1 MLWTN
6 VINGTMKGLWL
17 LLQASA
23 IALVLGALP
32 TVATPQNLSA
42 AMTPGDARHLL
53 ARAGIGAHPDE
64 IEALLGLTRA
74 QAIDAMVGQLDVS
87 APFNE
92 PPTSLSGDA
101 HVHYWILNDY
111 EEQDRQAF
119 RVERDKEMGE
129 LRRWWVRE
137 MLSTTSPAGERLL
150 LIWSNHFVSAYG
162 SLNEEVHALYNQ
174 HMMLRD
180 KGHGNFRDLLQAVVR
195 DAAMLNYLD
204 NNNNREEQPNEN
216 LARELLE
223 LFVLG
228 EGHYTEKDVREV
240 ARALTGYSYSQ
251 LRDFEFQFEPWSHD
265 DRSKTI
271 LGRVGRFDADDV
283 IDILLD
289 TDAAAIFIVETFWQS
304 YISDFEQDRA
314 AIEALASAWRE
325 TDYEISELVRLM
337 LSSEAFW
344 DPRYRGTIVKSPV
357 DLMIGTL
364 RSGGRLPE
372 WWPTLS
378 GQLEALGQHLFEAP
392 NVAGWPGGADWIT
405 PARLLSRT
413 EALEQLAALY
423 DGPAP
428 AIKEPEAIA
437 AANGMMSPMQ
447 GRALSLRYGAEDF
460 EGPPTMVVRGY
471 KTRAD
476 GKDIPIWRSD
486 VFDATGG
493 IDTARL
499 GRIESLADLN
509 WQVDTLEYPAEL
521 ETPDWFSVGF
531 YNDHCC
537 GPGGSD
543 GGDRNLFIDW
553 LRFEDQLYLASD
565 GVQRPGCRGS
575 ANNDPP
581 GNFYCS
587 GELQLRVA
595 QPLEPVVDPVDAAD
609 AVEPNRLAVGRVAF
623 DWGRALDRSR
633 GWNSMAF
640 ALMDVRM
647 NSLHYDALRLELVE
661 HRRDGRREILLD
673 IRESNC
679 RPDCFF
685 GQWPSTTF
693 KEYNT
698 GENRVEYLLWPGGDP
713 DQRGQYQQLDDD
725 HRLLIHGLW
734 SAIPTF
740 FEAMKEGRNW
750 RRRGQER
757 VGASWDPVLN
767 KVTDA
772 LPRTRYAKGLS
783 NTVPLIEPMPLP
795 AGSMMSTMMSQ
806 EAAGTVMLLG
816 LPDDRVEWLGGA
828 AGADAFD
835 DDTLIEMVLA
845 GRPARPL
852 SAGFGFSDLIT
863 DPVYQLK

>member
-1 MLWTN
+1 MRIWKVARAAFL
-6 VINGTMKGLWL
+6 GL
-17 LLQASA
+17 
-23 IALVLGALP
+23 ALIGLAGL
-32 TVATPQNLSA
+32 A
-42 AMTPGDARHLL
+42 AAQGLKTSMTYGDARHLL
-53 ARAGIGAHPDE
+53 ERAGLGAHPSE
-64 IEALLGLTRA
+64 IDALVGLTRA
-74 QAIDAMVGQLDVS
+74 QAIDAMVDQLDVS

-92 PPTSLSGDA
+92 PPISLSDGE
-101 HVHYWILNDY
+101 HVHYWMVNDY

-129 LRRWWVRE
+129 LRRWWIRE
-137 MLSTTSPAGERLL
+137 MLSTSSPAGERLL
-150 LIWSNHFVSAYG
+150 LIWSNHFVSAYS

-180 KGHGNFRDLLQAVVR
+180 KGHGNFRDLLRAVIR

-228 EGHYTEKDVREV
+228 EGHYTEKDIKEV

-251 LRDFEFQFEPWSHD
+251 LRDFEYRFEPWNHD
-265 DRSKTI
+265 DGSKTI
-271 LGRVGRFDADDV
+271 LGRVGRFNADDV

-289 TDAAAIFIVETFWQS
+289 TDAASIFIVETFWQY

-314 AIEALASAWRE
+314 AIEALASAWRD
-325 TDYEISELVRLM
+325 TDYEIRELVRLM

-378 GQLEALGQHLFEAP
+378 GQLEGLGQHLFEAP

-405 PARLLSRT
+405 PARLLSRN

-428 AIKEPEAIA
+428 AIEEPEAVA
-437 AANGMMSPMQ
+437 AAGGMMSPMQ

-460 EGPPTMVVRGY
+460 EGPPTMVIRGY

-486 VFDATGG
+486 VFDAAGG
-493 IDTARL
+493 IDTVRL

-521 ETPDWFSVGF
+521 EQPDWFSVGF

-537 GPGGSD
+537 GPGGSS

-553 LRFEDQLYLASD
+553 LRFEDQLYLAND

-575 ANNDPP
+575 VNDDPP

-595 QPLEPVVDPVDAAD
+595 QPLEPVVETVDAI
-609 AVEPNRLAVGRVAF
+609 EPNRLAVGRVAF

-633 GWNSMAF
+633 NWNSLAL

-725 HRLLIHGLW
+725 HRMLIHGLW

-740 FEAMKEGRNW
+740 FDAMKEGRNW

-757 VGASWDPVLN
+757 VGSSWDPVLN

-772 LPRTRYAKGLS
+772 LPRTRYVKGLS
-783 NTVPLIEPMPLP
+783 NPVPLIEPMPRP
-795 AGSMMSTMMSQ
+795 AGSMMSSMISQ
-806 EAAGTVMLLG
+806 EAAGAVMLLG

-828 AGADAFD
+828 SGADAFD
-835 DDTLIEMVLA
+835 DNAMIEMVLA

-852 SAGFGFSDLIT
+852 STGFGFSDLIT